1 MNEQVLTDKL
11 FETLRC
17 PACEGRLKSLG
28 DELECVSCQMTFPV
42 IDGIPR
48 MLLPGLREPLLEDTS
63 ASGDDAK
70 QVKTAL
76 SFGYEWQRFPEMY
89 EQWEKNF
96 RDYMQPH
103 DPTYFKGKKVLDA
116 GCGNGRFAYYAAKYG
131 AEVWA
136 IDLGPAIE
144 VAQLNTQGAGDVHV
158 IQADLHNPPFA
169 PESFDFIYSLGVLHH
184 LPDPEE
190 AFRHLLRYLRPGG
203 DIQIYLYWQPE
214 RRPIKAAL
222 LSFVSLVRKVT
233 TRLPHQAVY
242 ALAYPSAVAVSI
254 LFVWPYRLMRRFPSL
269 QDLAEQLPMKQYAD
283 LPFRVCVNDQLDR
296 FSAPIEFRFRR
307 AEVEGLLER
316 GSLEG
321 IDVAPNYGWVGTGR
335 KASEAK
341 AFARTRTSTDAS
353 PAIIDSA
360 TSRESRIRVLALVPN
375 LYDTSPGQRYRLEQW
390 APILEERGVEISYEP
405 FEDEQLHSLLYKPGL
420 LPQKLGGVT
429 RGFFRRLAAIREVR
443 QFDIVYVFREAAL
456 LGPAFFERLVHQTL
470 VPMVFDF
477 DDAIFV
483 SYRSPSNG
491 YLSYLKFA
499 GKTKSICRM
508 AAHVMVGNPYLA
520 EYARQVNDHVTVI
533 PTTIDTSKYQPLPRR
548 ESDVPV
554 IGWTGSYSTVQHLDT
569 LRGALQKLAKLHRF
583 RLRVIGTPAYKIDGV
598 DVEAMAW
605 KSETE
610 LQDLSHIDIGVM
622 PLPNDSWSK
631 GKCGLKALQFMALGI
646 PTICSPVGVNTDII
660 QDNQN
665 GLLADSEHEW
675 VEKMSQLITSPE
687 MRDRLGR
694 AGRATVEEKYSA
706 TTQAPRVYEIFQS
719 VVRSSNVHVDTVLR
733 SRRAAAESS
742 VSDAL

>member
-1 MNEQVLTDKL
+1 
-11 FETLRC
+11 
-17 PACEGRLKSLG
+17 
-28 DELECVSCQMTFPV
+28 
-42 IDGIPR
+42 
-48 MLLPGLREPLLEDTS
+48 MLLPGLREPLLEDKS
-63 ASGDDAK
+63 ASGQDAK
-70 QVKTAL
+70 QVQTAL

-103 DPTYFKGKKVLDA
+103 DPTYLKGKKVLDA

-144 VAQLNTQGAGDVHV
+144 VAQLNTQGVGDVKV
-158 IQADLHNPPFA
+158 IQADLHKPPFA
-169 PESFDFIYSLGVLHH
+169 RQSFDFIYSLGVLHH

-190 AFRHLLRYLRPGG
+190 AFLNLLRYLKPGG
-203 DIQIYLYWQPE
+203 DIQIYLYWKPE

-233 TRLPHQAVY
+233 TRLPHSVVY
-242 ALAYPSAVAVSI
+242 ALAYPSAAAASV
-254 LFVWPYRLMRRFPSL
+254 LFVWPYRLMRRFPAL
-269 QDLAEQLPMKQYAD
+269 QSLAEQLPMKQYAD
-283 LPFRVCVNDQLDR
+283 LPFRVCVNDQHDR
-296 FSAPIEFRFRR
+296 FSAPIEFRYRR
-307 AEVEGLLER
+307 AEVEGLLGR
-316 GSLEG
+316 GDLEG
-321 IDVAPNYGWVGTGR
+321 IDVSPNYGWVGTGR
-335 KASEAK
+335 KARGTK
-341 AFARTRTSTDAS
+341 APSVETKVSTVS
-353 PAIIDSA
+353 PAAIVSSSSA
-360 TSRESRIRVLALVPN
+360 ASRHSQIRVLALVPN

-390 APILEERGVEISYEP
+390 APILEERGVEIAYEP

-420 LPQKLGGVT
+420 LPGKLQGVR
-429 RGFFRRLAAIREVR
+429 RGFLRRIAAVRKVR

-456 LGPAFFERLVHQTL
+456 LGPAFFERLVHQTR

-533 PTTIDTSKYQPLPRR
+533 PTTIDTSKYQPLLRR
-548 ESDVPV
+548 ESEVPV

-569 LRGALQKLAKLHRF
+569 LRGALQKLARLHQF
-583 RLRVIGTPAYKIDGV
+583 RLRVIGTPSYKIDGV

-610 LQDLSHIDIGVM
+610 LEDLSHIDIGVM

-660 QDNQN
+660 KDNEN

-675 VEKMSQLITSPE
+675 VQKMSQLIRSPA
-687 MRDRLGR
+687 MRERLGR
-694 AGRATVEEKYSA
+694 AGRTTVEEKYSA
-706 TTQAPRVYEIFQS
+706 TTQAPRVYEIFHS
-719 VVRSSNVHVDTVLR
+719 VVRSSNVKVDTVLR
-733 SRRAAAESS
+733 SRRATAESS